1 MLDYRE
7 FEKSIFNWFMQK
19 NTNEDFTFSLRQM
32 ASKGAESDYFIGTQ
46 SSMYFATTFW
56 TIPVG
61 YPGSA
66 GDLIQIQFRYSRNKK
81 EYVYFFELNQT
92 NSPDTEQNRSALL
105 LIKNLKTPLSKKYK
119 LFSESHDEA
128 KIFSYKI
135 ESRKSSYESLD
146 TMLEDVDSQIY
157 EFIEVVN
164 QGIQK
169 EKESNSTFI
178 AERITSEQFNNM
190 LNKALARIEKHTNL
204 VAPNLIIE
212 EKRNK
217 QNSSNKI
224 YSVLNQIL
232 YGPPGTGKTYHTIN
246 KAVQIANPEFDLS
259 QPRAIIKAEYKRLV
273 DAGQIVFTTFHQSM
287 SYEDFVEG
295 IKPVIGNES
304 SGGQI
309 NYAVEDGIFKS
320 ICQQASFKDVQKD
333 DSIDWA
339 KKDYF
344 KLSLGGITRPDVHD
358 YCLDHNIIALGYGG
372 ENDLSDLSTITDWHD
387 FKIKFSV
394 LNPEEYK
401 ETTFSAQAAYT
412 FLRMKIGDVVI
423 ISKGNRI
430 VDAVGIVES
439 DYYYDDNVAI
449 DYKHFRK
456 VKWLSTRMNYK
467 PDFFLDVNISQ
478 MTIYEFYKHS
488 IKVEA
493 FKELFSSKSTVETS
507 IKPHVLI
514 IDEIN
519 RGNVS
524 AIFGELITLI
534 EDSKREDQPEALE
547 VILPYSKEKFS
558 VPPNLH
564 ILGTMNTADRSVEA
578 LDTALRRRFV
588 FEELLPNPDLEEL
601 DYIVFEHSVS
611 DILKRINLRIEKLID
626 RDHCI
631 GHAYFIG
638 KDEETIIDSFYKN
651 IIPLLQEYFFGDYGK
666 IGLVLGSGFV
676 QRTDTTDDIFAQF
689 DYEYREDL
697 ASRMIYQIIDYRMYD
712 DKEEGF
718 KAALDLLMK

>member
-1 MLDYRE
+1 MLDYKE

-19 NTNEDFTFSLRQM
+19 NNNEDFTFSLRQM

-92 NSPDTEQNRSALL
+92 NSPDTEQNRSALS
-105 LIKNLKTPLSKKYK
+105 LIKNLKAPLSKKFK
-119 LFSESHDEA
+119 LFSESNDEA

-146 TMLEDVDSQIY
+146 TMLEDVDRQIY
-157 EFIEVVN
+157 EFIEGVN

-178 AERITSEQFNNM
+178 AERITSEQFNIM
-190 LNKALARIEKHTNL
+190 LNKALARIEKHRNL
-204 VAPNLIIE
+204 VISELKIE

-217 QNSSNKI
+217 PNASNKI

-246 KAVQIANPEFDLS
+246 KAVQIANPEFDIS
-259 QPRAIIKAEYKRLV
+259 QSRSIIKAEYKRLV

-295 IKPVIGNES
+295 IKPVMGNEGL
-304 SGGQI
+304 GGQI
-309 NYAVEDGIFKS
+309 NYAVENGIFKS
-320 ICQQASFKDVQKD
+320 ICKQASFKDVQKD
-333 DSIDWA
+333 DSIDWG

-344 KLSLGGITRPDVHD
+344 KLSLGGIARPDVHD

-401 ETTFSAQAAYT
+401 ETTYSAQAAFT
-412 FLRMKIGDVVI
+412 FLRMNIGDVVV

-478 MTIYEFYKHS
+478 MTIYEFYKLS
-488 IKVEA
+488 IKIEA

-507 IKPHVLI
+507 IKPQVLI

-558 VPPNLH
+558 VPPNLY
-564 ILGTMNTADRSVEA
+564 IIGTMNTADRSVEA

-588 FEELLPNPDLEEL
+588 FEELLPNPSLLNQILFGYEASALLE
-601 DYIVFEHSVS
+601 
-611 DILKRINLRIEKLID
+611 KINKRIEKLMD

-631 GHAYFIG
+631 GHAYFLE
-638 KDEETIIDSFYKN
+638 KDEESFIESFYKN

-666 IGLVLGSGFV
+666 IGIVLGSGFIK
-676 QRTDTTDDIFAQF
+676 RAETEDDIFASF
-689 DYEYREDL
+689 DYDYKEDL
-697 ASRMIYQIIDYRMYD
+697 ANKLIYQIVDYRQFE
-712 DKEEGF
+712 DKGEHF
-718 KAALDLLMK
+718 KAAIDLMMNNV